1 MFTEKV
7 TYSTN
12 LMKQKMVK
20 ELGINKNTI
29 TFILNLYKLSKKI
42 PVLKKS
48 TKSMVYF
55 KNYFHQIKLICR
67 TSENEF
73 KHLFE

>member
-1 MFTEKV
+1 
-7 TYSTN
+7 
-12 LMKQKMVK
+12 MVK

-48 TKSMVYF
+48 TNSMDYF
-55 KNYFHQIKLICR
+55 KNYVHQIKLSCR